1 MMTQALQSTVSVG
14 ATREPLVIA
23 SLPQEAQR
31 ALKRALGEASN
42 ASVGWMRFENLAPGA
57 QEALRQFV
65 FVDDGFEVLSREAQ
79 NALIGFVS
87 QDDMSW
93 SEEGVAAL
101 HWRLL
106 QRIFD
111 LSEARTPLDE
121 VFDILHWVFSDA
133 DKEDAGFSFAS
144 CVKVV
149 CSNPES
155 PTQYF
160 GPVDVEALR
169 DQLQRYVR
177 NWLRQAIKR
186 YPPWVQEGI
195 RMHPDWVEKQLDRNP
210 QWLNEQV
217 RSAAQCQAVTRTLFD

>member
-1 MMTQALQSTVSVG
+1 MATACQPTLSVG
-14 ATREPLVIA
+14 ATREPLAFA

-31 ALKRALGEASN
+31 ALRRALGEAGNSS
-42 ASVGWMRFENLAPGA
+42 AGWMRFENLAPGA

-155 PTQYF
+155 PTPYF

-195 RMHPDWVEKQLDRNP
+195 RSHPDWVEHQLERNP

-217 RSAAQCQAVTRTLFD
+217 RKAAQSQGVTCELFD

>member
-1 MMTQALQSTVSVG
+1 MAF
-14 ATREPLVIA
+14 A
-23 SLPQEAQR
+23 SLPQDAQR
-31 ALKRALGEASN
+31 AVQRALGEAST
-42 ASVGWMRFENLAPGA
+42 AGAGSMRFEDLPPAA
-57 QEALRQFV
+57 QEALRRFV
-65 FVDDGFEVLSREAQ
+65 FVEDGFESLSREAQ
-79 NALIGFVS
+79 NALIGYVS

-93 SEEGVAAL
+93 SEEGLATL

-121 VFDILHWVFSDA
+121 VFDILHWVFADA
-133 DKEDAGFSFAS
+133 DKEAAGFSFAS
-144 CVKVV
+144 CVNVV
-149 CSNPES
+149 CRNPES
-155 PTQYF
+155 PTPYF

-177 NWLRQAIKR
+177 HWLRQAIQR

-195 RMHPDWVEKQLDRNP
+195 RSHPDWVEHQLERNP

-217 RSAAQCQAVTRTLFD
+217 RKARQSQGGTCDLFD